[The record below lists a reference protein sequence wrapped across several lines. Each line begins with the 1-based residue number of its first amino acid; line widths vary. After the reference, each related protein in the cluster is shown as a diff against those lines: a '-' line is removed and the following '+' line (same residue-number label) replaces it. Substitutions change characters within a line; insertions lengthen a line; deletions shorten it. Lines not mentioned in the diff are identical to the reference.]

1 LFIFLHHTVG
11 APLFASLKLV
21 WNDESD
27 CGRKGWVSSTSG
39 LYSPFFSES
48 VIPVT
53 AILANGNGTST
64 NHHAYPIFVASI
76 AAKWWKP
83 PDFSPG
89 GPAIK
94 ERRFSAGDSL
104 KLAPPFLPFSQLFSP
119 LFGFY
124 KYVIWIG

>member
-53 AILANGNGTST
+53 AILANGNE
-64 NHHAYPIFVASI
+64 NVLHHAYPIFVALKRGEI
-76 AAKWWKP
+76 VEA
-83 PDFSPG
+83 PDFKS
-89 GPAIK
+89 
-94 ERRFSAGDSL
+94 GDWQFRSGA
-104 KLAPPFLPFSQLFSP
+104 LALGIP
-119 LFGFY
+119 LN
-124 KYVIWIG
+124 